1 MGYKIIDDYRETV
14 KDGFGSCAAAYNYL
28 ALTYTVDFIHE
39 MHFRVIREEEED
51 ERDSSEL

>member
-1 MGYKIIDDYRETV
+1 MSYKIIDDYRETV

-39 MHFRVIREEEED
+39 MHFRVIREEGED
-51 ERDSSEL
+51 DRGSSEL

>member
-1 MGYKIIDDYRETV
+1 MFKIIDYTGETV
-14 KDGFGSCAAAYNYL
+14 KDGFGSCAAAYYYL